1 MMLVRSLKLVGLS
14 AVIPFF
20 TRFTCFGNPWYDCK
34 NENKC
39 VLKSGNVTLSLPLYP
54 IGSLPMLVLDSEFC
68 FNDFFSFSVLAFQYC
83 LFLIIKTILL

>member
-1 MMLVRSLKLVGLS
+1 MPLNPIFALS
-14 AVIPFF
+14 DRLGI
-20 TRFTCFGNPWYDCK
+20 PWYDCK

-39 VLKSGNVTLSLPLYP
+39 VFESGNVTLPLPLYP